1 MIDAVVLLIT
11 PPSPENSTTMH
22 IRLVHQDR
30 NLCLHWNILLTPSG
44 EQNAIFLLFFIVNI
58 TKLFM
63 KIIQLW
69 YFFRFSWKLTN
80 LYFTNFFLKFLLL
93 LNIPG
98 LQWTTP
104 KGKVKSPDYSDSLN
118 LVQWEITMKCCVVQ
132 CSVESEDWPYKKNN
146 PLYSH
151 FL

>member
-63 KIIQLW
+63 KIIQL
-69 YFFRFSWKLTN
+69 
-80 LYFTNFFLKFLLL
+80 
-93 LNIPG
+93 
-98 LQWTTP
+98 
-104 KGKVKSPDYSDSLN
+104 
-118 LVQWEITMKCCVVQ
+118 
-132 CSVESEDWPYKKNN
+132 
-146 PLYSH
+146 
-151 FL
+151 